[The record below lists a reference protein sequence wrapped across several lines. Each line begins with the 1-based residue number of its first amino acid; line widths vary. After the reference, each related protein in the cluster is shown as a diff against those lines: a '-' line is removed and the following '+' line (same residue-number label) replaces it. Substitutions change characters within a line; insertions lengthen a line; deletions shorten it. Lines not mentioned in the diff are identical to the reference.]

1 MIESSRPPPPLWGG
15 LRANLRAAK
24 IKDPSHVLRA
34 MPIFRFSEKS
44 NFISSIFNAKVVP
57 MAQWARPRSTEPEI
71 PGSSPG
77 GIILKVGFKGRHKA
91 SPKENL
97 KENLRES
104 LRENLRESPKET
116 LRQTLSLYVS
126 RNICEVSPVGFPLG

>member
-1 MIESSRPPPPLWGG
+1 
-15 LRANLRAAK
+15 
-24 IKDPSHVLRA
+24 
-34 MPIFRFSEKS
+34 
-44 NFISSIFNAKVVP
+44 

-97 KENLRES
+97 KENLRE
-104 LRENLRESPKET
+104 NLRESPKET